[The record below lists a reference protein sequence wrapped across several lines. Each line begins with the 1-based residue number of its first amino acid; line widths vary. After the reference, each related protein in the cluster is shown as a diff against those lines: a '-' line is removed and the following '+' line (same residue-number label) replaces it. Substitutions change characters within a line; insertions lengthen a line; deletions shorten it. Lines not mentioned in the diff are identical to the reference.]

1 MLKKRT
7 PFNVQ
12 CWKFDIR
19 CSLFPH
25 MKILLTTCSYQD
37 TPGPHHELM
46 ESQGWDIV
54 KERGPLPESRMLEL
68 AGEGFDA
75 FLCGD
80 DAITR
85 EVLEKCSPKLKV
97 ISKYGIGLDRIDL
110 PATKEMKIPVL
121 FTPGVNHDTV
131 AEHTMLLLLAITKNL
146 VPSVNATKAGKW
158 TRLTGYELLNKRIG
172 LIGLGRIGQEVAKRA
187 AAFGMEVH
195 GFGNYWPEDIAEEY
209 RVTRHHDLNGLFEA
223 SQIIS
228 PHTKLT
234 PDSHHCVNSARLGL
248 MPDNSWLINTGRG
261 ELIKQDDVIAA
272 LDSGKLAGYAT
283 DVLDE
288 EPPPADHPLLH
299 HEKVIVTPH
308 IGSRTYESVPR
319 QAMKSLTNLINALSG
334 EGECNCANG
343 VI

>member
-1 MLKKRT
+1 
-7 PFNVQ
+7 
-12 CWKFDIR
+12 
-19 CSLFPH
+19 

-46 ESQGWDIV
+46 AAQGWEV
-54 KERGPLPESRMLEL
+54 VTERGPLSEKRMLEL
-68 AGEGFDA
+68 AGQQFDA

-85 EVLEKCSPKLKV
+85 QVLEKCAPNLKV
-97 ISKYGIGLDRIDL
+97 ISKYGIGLDKIDV
-110 PATKEMKIPVL
+110 PATQEMKIPVL

-131 AEHTMLLLLAITKNL
+131 AEHTLLLLLAITKNL

-158 TRLTGYELLNKRIG
+158 TRLTGYELFGKRIG

-187 AAFGMEVH
+187 HAFGMEVH
-195 GFGNYWPEDIAEEY
+195 GFGNFWPEDIAEQY
-209 RVTRHHDLNGLFEA
+209 RITRHHDLNTLFEA
-223 SQIIS
+223 SRIIS

-234 PDSHHCVNSARLGL
+234 PESHHCVNSARLGL
-248 MPDNSWLINTGRG
+248 MPDNSWLVNTGRG
-261 ELIKQDDVIAA
+261 ELISQPDVIAA

-288 EPPPADHPLLH
+288 EPPPADHPLLL

-319 QAMKSLTNLINALSG
+319 QAMKSLTNLINALKK

-343 VI
+343 VE

>member
-1 MLKKRT
+1 
-7 PFNVQ
+7 
-12 CWKFDIR
+12 
-19 CSLFPH
+19 

-46 ESQGWDIV
+46 ESQGWDVIR
-54 KERGPLPESRMLEL
+54 ERGPLSEARMLEL
-68 AGEGFDA
+68 AEEGFDA

-85 EVLEKCSPKLKV
+85 AVLEKCAPNLKI
-97 ISKYGIGLDRIDL
+97 ISKYGIGLDKIDI
-110 PATKEMKIPVL
+110 PTTKEMKIPVL

-131 AEHTMLLLLAITKNL
+131 AEHTFALLLALTKNL
-146 VPSVNATKAGKW
+146 YPSIQATKAGKW

-187 AAFGMEVH
+187 DAFGMEVH
-195 GFGNYWPEDIAEEY
+195 GFGNYWPEEIAEQY
-209 RVTRHHDLNGLFEA
+209 HITRHHDLNGLFEA

-261 ELIKQDDVIAA
+261 ELISQPDVITA
-272 LDSGKLAGYAT
+272 LDSGTLAGYGT

-288 EPPPADHPLLH
+288 EPPAGDHPLLR
-299 HEKVIVTPH
+299 HEKVLVTPH

-334 EGECNCANG
+334 EGEANCANN

>member
-1 MLKKRT
+1 
-7 PFNVQ
+7 
-12 CWKFDIR
+12 
-19 CSLFPH
+19 

-46 ESQGWDIV
+46 QSQGWDITR
-54 KERGPLPESRMLEL
+54 ERGPLSEARMLEL
-68 AGEGFDA
+68 AGQQFDA

-85 EVLEKCSPKLKV
+85 EVLEKCAPNLKV
-97 ISKYGIGLDRIDL
+97 ISKYGIGLDKIDI
-110 PATKEMKIPVL
+110 PATKEMRIPVL

-131 AEHTMLLLLAITKNL
+131 AEHTLLLLLAITKNL

-158 TRLTGYELLNKRIG
+158 TRQTGYELFGKRIG

-187 AAFGMEVH
+187 HAFGMEVH
-195 GFGNYWPEDIAEEY
+195 GFGNYWPEDIAEQY
-209 RVTRHHDLNGLFEA
+209 RITRHHDLNTLFEA
-223 SQIIS
+223 SRIIS

-234 PDSHHCVNSARLGL
+234 PESHHCVNSARLGL
-248 MPDNSWLINTGRG
+248 MPDNSWLVNTGRG
-261 ELIKQDDVIAA
+261 ELISQPDVIAA

-288 EPPPADHPLLH
+288 EPPPADHPLLL

-319 QAMKSLTNLINALSG
+319 QAMKSLTNLINALKK

-343 VI
+343 VE

>member
-1 MLKKRT
+1 
-7 PFNVQ
+7 
-12 CWKFDIR
+12 
-19 CSLFPH
+19 

-46 ESQGWDIV
+46 EAQGWEIV
-54 KERGPLPESRMLEL
+54 RERGPLSEARMLEL
-68 AGEGFDA
+68 AEQGFDG

-80 DAITR
+80 DAISR
-85 EVLEKCSPKLKV
+85 AVLEICAPKLRV
-97 ISKYGIGLDRIDL
+97 ISKYGIGLDKIDL

-131 AEHTMLLLLAITKNL
+131 AEHTFALLLVLTKNL
-146 VPSVNATKAGKW
+146 YPSIQATKDGKW
-158 TRLTGYELLNKRIG
+158 TRLTGHELLGKRIG

-187 AAFGMEVH
+187 NAFGMEVH
-195 GFGNYWPEDIAEEY
+195 GFGNYWPEDIAEQY
-209 RVTRHHDLNGLFEA
+209 RITRHHDLNGLFEA

-234 PDSHHCVNSARLGL
+234 PESLHCVNFARLGL

-261 ELIKQDDVIAA
+261 ELISQDDVIAA

-288 EPPPADHPLLH
+288 EPPAADHPLLR

-308 IGSRTYESVPR
+308 IGSRTFESVPR

-343 VI
+343 VV